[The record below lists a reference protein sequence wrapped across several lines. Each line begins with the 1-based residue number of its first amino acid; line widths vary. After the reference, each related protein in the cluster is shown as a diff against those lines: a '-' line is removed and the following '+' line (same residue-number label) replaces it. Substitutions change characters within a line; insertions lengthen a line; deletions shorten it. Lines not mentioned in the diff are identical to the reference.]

1 MAQRSSC
8 PALTLGKKTR
18 RLGLADR
25 SGGNVHDSY
34 APGYT
39 HTARVGGPRVAAL
52 SCGRCCILCV
62 LKRCFHIRANVPGG
76 VTHISY
82 SCVCTNVECMRRA
95 WAALAVLSPCVRTT
109 RASVSS
115 PPLSQCR
122 HATTQ
127 NPCRPLR
134 AGASREIYAPLGLQV
149 WRSCCQRSVA
159 RQGRR
164 FSEALCGHLDL

>member
-115 PPLSQCR
+115 PPLSLSAGTR
-122 HATTQ
+122 
-127 NPCRPLR
+127 
-134 AGASREIYAPLGLQV
+134 GASTRNPRGDQIAREIYAPLGQQV
-149 WRSCCQRSVA
+149 WRSCCERSVA

>member
-39 HTARVGGPRVAAL
+39 TARVGGPRVGAV

-76 VTHISY
+76 ETHISY

-115 PPLSQCR
+115 PPLSLSAGTR
-122 HATTQ
+122 
-127 NPCRPLR
+127 
-134 AGASREIYAPLGLQV
+134 GASTRKPRGRAECPGDLRPSRPAGLAQLLGE
-149 WRSCCQRSVA
+149 RSVA
-159 RQGRR
+159 QGRR